1 MAWPQ
6 ERARLLQVLN
16 MPRERTGI
24 VVWVVGVLFGLLAA
38 AIHVLVPEQGLTFLW
53 VMLTTMIL
61 GCWKREA
68 PWRWIVLVVPFV
80 PIADLVHLIVRPQQV
95 SRASMWGSV
104 LILLAAV
111 PGAYGGA
118 YMRLMIDNIFGKRV
132 D

>member
-1 MAWPQ
+1 
-6 ERARLLQVLN
+6 

-24 VVWVVGVLFGLLAA
+24 AVWVVGVLFGLLAA

-104 LILLAAV
+104 LIFLAAV

-118 YMRLMIDNIFGKRV
+118 YMRMMIDNIFGKRV